1 MSTNGH
7 HPNGN
12 GARPATAPAAPR
24 YAHVI
29 GWGMAVPDKVVTNDD
44 LARLVDTSDEWI
56 TTRTGIRERRVA
68 GPKDTTASL
77 GVQAARRA
85 LDVANVEPDA
95 VDLIIVATSTPEHIM
110 PATACLV
117 QDALG
122 ATQAGAFDLSAACT
136 GFIYALSLGA
146 QSIRS
151 GATNTVLVIGAET
164 MSRVVNWRDRGTC
177 ILFGDGAG
185 AFLLQARE
193 TPGGVLHSLLRSDG
207 SGGASLI
214 IPAGGS
220 KIPSSFTSVR
230 DNLHTIQMDG
240 KEVYR
245 FATRVMASAVRDVT
259 QRAGLALEDVRLI
272 VPHQANRRIIDSSA
286 KTLGLPEERFVIN
299 LDRYGNTSAASIPI
313 AVCEAVTQG
322 RLRPDDHLVLVGFGA
337 GLTWGAVLVQWEAT
351 QPAEISRWTQLRR
364 QAAYGL
370 ARVRSAGRR
379 SLRAL
384 EGLMFG
390 APSLA
395 AKEKMPKADPKARTR
410 P

>member
-1 MSTNGH
+1 
-7 HPNGN
+7 
-12 GARPATAPAAPR
+12 
-24 YAHVI
+24 
-29 GWGMAVPDKVVTNDD
+29 
-44 LARLVDTSDEWI
+44 
-56 TTRTGIRERRVA
+56 
-68 GPKDTTASL
+68 
-77 GVQAARRA
+77 
-85 LDVANVEPDA
+85 
-95 VDLIIVATSTPEHIM
+95 
-110 PATACLV
+110 
-117 QDALG
+117 
-122 ATQAGAFDLSAACT
+122 
-136 GFIYALSLGA
+136 
-146 QSIRS
+146 
-151 GATNTVLVIGAET
+151 
-164 MSRVVNWRDRGTC
+164 
-177 ILFGDGAG
+177 
-185 AFLLQARE
+185 
-193 TPGGVLHSLLRSDG
+193 VLHSLLRSDG
-207 SGGASLI
+207 SGGESLI

-286 KTLGLPEERFVIN
+286 KTLGLPEDRFVIN
-299 LDRYGNTSAASIPI
+299 VDRYGNTSAASIPI

-351 QPAEISRWTQLRR
+351 VPPEVSRWTQLRR

-384 EGLMFG
+384 EGLLFG
-390 APSLA
+390 SPSLD
-395 AKEKMPKADPKARTR
+395 AKEKPRKAAPKTNTR